1 MRPLLA
7 ATLVATLTAAAG
19 LAEAKTYYVDAQTGA
34 DTNDGSVAK
43 PWKSLKHLFDQNKIE
58 SRNWASLPYASGAQL
73 AARNAGAL
81 LKAGD
86 TIVVADGFYGELSFT
101 GYYNASDITI
111 AAAPSAKPRLSRVVV
126 TSSSNWHIKG
136 FDVSPAHAASSS
148 RAAIVAVESHNY
160 SGPTSKV
167 TVEGCT
173 ISTIADISAW
183 SANDW
188 DTKAAN
194 GISASGS
201 EITLRDNLVRN
212 INFGISVGASKSL
225 VIGNTVENFSGDGLR
240 GLGDYTVFEN
250 NTVRNCYDVNDNH
263 DDGFQSWSRGSDGK
277 VGTGTVTG
285 VVLRG
290 NRIINYT
297 DPNQKLRCTLQGIG
311 MFDGTFVDW
320 VIENNVIIT
329 DHWHGIS
336 VYGAKNVR
344 IVNNTVLDPNNSTPG
359 PPWIRITNH
368 KNGTAPQGCVVRN
381 NLATDFSSAASGVT
395 EDHNIKIT
403 DPSKLFVD
411 VANYDV
417 RLLPT
422 AAAIDQGA
430 AQYAPATDILG
441 VARPQGAGVDV
452 GAYEYSTTP
461 PPPPPPAP
469 DATVDSTS
477 PSADSGASSDTIAPA
492 PDAGTSD
499 DTLTAPASDSTAT
512 GDTATAPNNSNN
524 NNNNNG
530 GEMKGGCNTSGAP
543 ISNGLPALPLLL
555 LWGHSMLRKR
565 SRSKRS

>member
-1 MRPLLA
+1 MQLSAAQNWILRGLSISPSHGPGPL
-7 ATLVATLTAAAG
+7 TQG
-19 LAEAKTYYVDAQTGA
+19 
-34 DTNDGSVAK
+34 
-43 PWKSLKHLFDQNKIE
+43 
-58 SRNWASLPYASGAQL
+58 
-73 AARNAGAL
+73 
-81 LKAGD
+81 
-86 TIVVADGFYGELSFT
+86 TIVFVENHGWHGPSW
-101 GYYNASDITI
+101 DITI
-111 AAAPSAKPRLSRVVV
+111 ERCDVFTVDDASAWGATEWVNV
-126 TSSSNWHIKG
+126 
-136 FDVSPAHAASSS
+136 ASSGF
-148 RAAIVAVESHNY
+148 RIDGNRVAVRN
-160 SGPTSKV
+160 
-167 TVEGCT
+167 
-173 ISTIADISAW
+173 
-183 SANDW
+183 N
-188 DTKAAN
+188 
-194 GISASGS
+194 
-201 EITLRDNLVRN
+201 RVRN
-212 INFGISVGASKSL
+212 VRFGISVSGADARIRSN
-225 VIGNTVENFSGDGLR
+225 VVDGFSADGLR
-240 GLGDYTVFEN
+240 GLGDGDRFEYN
-250 NTVRNCYDVNDNH
+250 VVKNARVGAPEDGNH